1 MKDAGLDYLPSG
13 PASGNNRLTSRHH
26 ILLRR

>member
-1 MKDAGLDYLPSG
+1 MPDAGLDYLLSG
-13 PASGNNRLTSRHH
+13 PASGNDRFTSRNH